1 MEAITLALLKSL
13 IDKVKPYVPLLQKGM
28 KSGAD
33 YIAKSHSLKTYPR
46 NLQHRYGKLTI
57 QGLKGCNSIDLLD
70 IFVEQNAI
78 EVFDVGQSDEY
89 QKNSNQESQQ
99 ENNDESQKQDSQ
111 QENNFAWSQQ
121 SESVLNILK
130 KEEHRCVVIL
140 GDPGSG
146 KSTLVRYLALDW
158 ARWANKE
165 LKQFG
170 GHKMTIDSY
179 LEPYLAIIGQGKTP
193 KQFPILIELG
203 EYIKNRKEGESFREY
218 WYRGVA
224 ADRKLEKEKLTEL
237 NNKNILVIF
246 DGLNEIEDRRLYR
259 DTIHRI
265 IQFANHHHLTK
276 IVVTSREDN
285 VLFEEDNRLFNA
297 TFSHFKL
304 ENFNDSQRKYFVDR
318 WCNLITKKDK
328 VNKKRRSNK
337 SSHKKENIQQEPN
350 KKEDRKEKRED
361 RKKQLLR
368 EINRFTSISD
378 RPQFLMMMVGI
389 LDDQDSLPSEQ
400 ELYARLLRMLLASS
414 NENEVDR
421 REKQAILGL
430 IAYKMQFGSPELD
443 GNSIDD
449 EPLKQLLISHLDRQK
464 FQDPRSIAVKTIE
477 ELESDRFITVT
488 QTFDSKDTYSFVNPK
503 FLAYFCAREVKR
515 QFKISL
521 SINLENIFI
530 RYWGQDSRHESLRL
544 ICGILDVKIALKL
557 VTLLMNQLVD
567 RADCVDKNFATK
579 SAIEHLWLAREC
591 LAEIKDYHHI
601 NSRIDQ
607 ELKEKLKEEIEI
619 QKSAIRLNLEAA
631 KMLTDSI
638 AKHYH
643 NEPNTLDWLE
653 KIALENEARFVRSAA
668 VQSIAEYYH
677 YRSDDRILILL
688 QNVATQDSTVA
699 PKDPDEL
706 ARRDAIRSI
715 AEYYHTKKDL
725 KLARWP
731 DSRSSKDGEY
741 NLLTWLQ
748 DCVDLDPD
756 YLVRRESVRAIAK
769 YYHNTSDTL
778 EWLRDCAMQDL
789 HAWVRQS
796 AVQASALYYHKQPD
810 TLKWLQDRAL
820 DDKHPN
826 VIRAAIESITRYHHQ
841 KSETLEWLKGQA
853 NNNDELVDAAIQS
866 IARYYQQE
874 SDTLKWLKSDLDRLN
889 GKARK
894 AVVVSIS
901 KYYYKEPGTLEWLK
915 EIALK
920 TDRDEPASNNW
931 QPVKSIAVK
940 SIAKYYYQ
948 KPGILEW
955 LNEYA
960 NSKDE
965 RPGVRIAAVES
976 VALYYHQKPG
986 ILEWLNEY
994 ANSKEEHS
1002 DVRIAAVKSIAQ
1014 YYHYQQKLEILDW
1027 LKQYA
1032 NNNKKHLKVRSEA
1045 VKSIAQYYHYQQKL
1059 EILDWLKQ
1067 YANNE
1072 ENHSNLRSE
1081 TVKLI
1086 AQYYHQKPE
1095 ILDWLKEYANNNEK
1109 HLDVRSESVK
1119 LIAHYY
1125 HQKPEILE
1133 WLKEYANKYA
1143 NQGKYYP
1150 LRPRNNR
1157 CKSEKDKSK
1166 REQSNNEK
1174 LKEVAENTIL
1184 KCEKKSTEI
1193 ESLRQQ
1199 ASGQNKEKRRAAVDA
1214 IGKDHYENR
1223 ESLKILQEIA
1233 IENKEADVRL
1243 IAVKSIAKYYHKHDT
1258 HQPGL
1263 ESPNTLMW
1271 LQNIAIENK
1280 EADVRLV
1287 VVKSIAKYY
1296 HKRPDVLTCFQ
1307 KIALEA
1313 QKADVRLV
1321 AVESIAKFYHKHDDT
1336 LTWLKHIALKA
1347 AEEIDVRVV
1356 AVKSIA
1362 KYYPKQP
1369 DILTWLK
1376 KIALTYKEA
1385 AISPDEKAVPAIL
1398 LTAKE
1403 SGFELNEIE
1412 ASQIAAKEAAIQL
1425 AAKEAA
1431 IQLAAVES
1439 IGKYYSNAKYY
1450 PKHPDT
1456 LTWLKTCS
1464 IIGHYS
1470 DVRRAA
1476 AESISKYYYQKEPTA
1491 LTWIQDVV
1499 NAPYDLRLLA
1509 EPISKKIEKSNLSS
1523 LKKSALEYPDK
1534 ETVENIEKYRKAVE
1548 DIAKYYYQK
1557 ESIPVW
1563 RTEESIGEYYKNV
1576 ETLNSL
1582 KERVLNNP
1590 NPDVQL
1596 TAMESIARH
1605 YRNIAT
1611 FTWLQ
1616 EMAMED
1622 NPNQDVRLFAV
1633 KSIVKY
1639 YRKEDDTLTWLKEI
1653 AMGPY
1658 DSNVRRIAV
1667 ESIAKYY
1674 YKKEEKSNPITWL
1687 QEKCVVESKD
1697 EFVWKAALESIPKYY
1712 RKPCTLEW
1720 LKKDLVLNNKLDRLK
1735 RSAALQSI
1743 AKCYWDQSGTEWL
1756 QYIAENKV
1764 EDISLRVDAVKSIAQ
1779 YYHKKPDTLEWLQKR
1794 FLYEEY
1800 EPEVR
1805 AAIVESI
1812 AKYYRKKSFIFTL
1825 LKESALNDYEPL
1837 VRSASIRAMNEY
1849 FPKNNEVTKIL
1860 QLVIDRDIDRDI
1872 DDEDYPKAVAVKI
1885 LKDRYK

>member
-57 QGLKGCNSIDLLD
+57 QRLKGCNSIDLLD

-89 QKNSNQESQQ
+89 QKDSNQESQQ
-99 ENNDESQKQDSQ
+99 ESQ
-111 QENNFAWSQQ
+111 QQNNLAWSQQ

-146 KSTLVRYLALDW
+146 KSTLVQYLALDW
-158 ARWANKE
+158 ARWADKE

-203 EYIKNRKEGESFREY
+203 EYIKNRNEGESFREY

-285 VLFEEDNRLFNA
+285 AFFKKAN
-297 TFSHFKL
+297 FSHFKL
-304 ENFNDSQRKYFVDR
+304 EEFNASQRKEFVDK
-318 WCNLITKKDK
+318 WCNLITKKDRI
-328 VNKKRRSNK
+328 RRSNK
-337 SSHKKENIQQEPN
+337 SLHKKENIQQEPN
-350 KKEDRKEKRED
+350 KQKKEKEKERILE
-361 RKKQLLR
+361 
-368 EINRFTSISD
+368 EINRFTSISE

-389 LDDQDSLPSEQ
+389 LDAQDSLPSEQ

-449 EPLKQLLISHLDRQK
+449 ESLKQLLISHLDRQK
-464 FQDPRSIAVKTIE
+464 FKDPRSIAVQTIE

-488 QTFDSKDTYSFVNPK
+488 QTFDSFDSKDIYSFVNPK
-503 FLAYFCAREVKR
+503 LLAYFCAREVKR

-521 SINLENIFI
+521 LINLENIFI

-557 VTLLMNQLVD
+557 VALLMNQLVD
-567 RADCVDKNFATK
+567 RADYVDKNFATK
-579 SAIEHLWLAREC
+579 SAIKHLWLAREC
-591 LAEIKDYHHI
+591 LAWLMKPDIITLLIQD
-601 NSRIDQ
+601 IDQ
-607 ELKEKLKEEIEI
+607 ELKEKLKEEI
-619 QKSAIRLNLEAA
+619 QKSDIQLNLEAA
-631 KMLTDSI
+631 KILTDSI
-638 AKHYH
+638 AKHYP
-643 NEPNTLDWLE
+643 NESDTLGWL
-653 KIALENEARFVRSAA
+653 KKMAIENGNKFVRSAA

-677 YRSDDRILILL
+677 YKNDDDILRKL
-688 QNVATQDSTVA
+688 QEVATQDSDQL
-699 PKDPDEL
+699 P
-706 ARRDAIRSI
+706 RRDAIRSI

-731 DSRSSKDGEY
+731 DSRSSKDCEY

-796 AVQASALYYHKQPD
+796 AVQASALYYHKQLD

-826 VIRAAIESITRYHHQ
+826 VIRAAIESIARYHHQ

-853 NNNDELVDAAIQS
+853 NNNDELVGAAIQS
-866 IARYYQQE
+866 IARYYHQE
-874 SDTLKWLKSDLDRLN
+874 SDTLEWLKSDLDRLN

-894 AVVVSIS
+894 AVVASIA
-901 KYYYKEPGTLEWLK
+901 KYYYKEPDTLEWLK

-920 TDRDEPASNNW
+920 TDRGEPASNNW

-960 NSKDE
+960 NNKDE
-965 RPGVRIAAVES
+965 CQDVCIAAVES

-986 ILEWLNEY
+986 ILDWLKQSANNEENHSNVRIKAVKSIAQYYHQKLEILDWLKQY
-994 ANSKEEHS
+994 ANNEKKHPDVRIAVVESVALYYHQKPGILDWLKQYTNYEEKHPK
-1002 DVRIAAVKSIAQ
+1002 VRIAAVKSIAQ
-1014 YYHYQQKLEILDW
+1014 YYHY
-1027 LKQYA
+1027 
-1032 NNNKKHLKVRSEA
+1032 H
-1045 VKSIAQYYHYQQKL
+1045 QKL

-1072 ENHSNLRSE
+1072 EKNSDVRIAALESIVKYYLHKPGTLEWLRKYAANNNKEKSSDVRIAA
-1081 TVKLI
+1081 VKLI
-1086 AQYYHQKPE
+1086 VAYYHHKPE
-1095 ILDWLKEYANNNEK
+1095 ILDWLK
-1109 HLDVRSESVK
+1109 
-1119 LIAHYY
+1119 
-1125 HQKPEILE
+1125 Q
-1133 WLKEYANKYA
+1133 WLKIKI
-1143 NQGKYYP
+1143 
-1150 LRPRNNR
+1150 
-1157 CKSEKDKSK
+1157 
-1166 REQSNNEK
+1166 
-1174 LKEVAENTIL
+1174 LKKVAQESIL
-1184 KCEKKSTEI
+1184 KCEN
-1193 ESLRQQ
+1193 ESIKPSPQGLYSLFEQ
-1199 ASGQNKEKRRAAVDA
+1199 ASGENKEKRCIAVDS
-1214 IGKDHYENR
+1214 IGKDHYENPD
-1223 ESLKILQEIA
+1223 SLKNLQKIA
-1233 IENKEADVRL
+1233 LENKEADVRI
-1243 IAVKSIAKYYHKHDT
+1243 IAVKSIAKYYYKHDKVIPDKEDT
-1258 HQPGL
+1258 HQLGFYFDPSRVNKRSHWRSRVFGNNHKPGHIDSQKSL
-1263 ESPNTLMW
+1263 NVLMW

-1287 VVKSIAKYY
+1287 AVKSIARYY
-1296 HKRPDVLTCFQ
+1296 PKHDNVKTCLQ

-1336 LTWLKHIALKA
+1336 LTWLKDIALKA
-1347 AEEIDVRVV
+1347 AEETDVRVV

-1362 KYYPKQP
+1362 KFYHE
-1369 DILTWLK
+1369 DANTLTWLK
-1376 KIALTYKEA
+1376 KIALE
-1385 AISPDEKAVPAIL
+1385 DRELAVR
-1398 LTAKE
+1398 
-1403 SGFELNEIE
+1403 
-1412 ASQIAAKEAAIQL
+1412 
-1425 AAKEAA
+1425 
-1431 IQLAAVES
+1431 LAAVES
-1439 IGKYYSNAKYY
+1439 IGKYHPKYD
-1450 PKHPDT
+1450 DT
-1456 LTWLKTCS
+1456 LIWLKTCT
-1464 IIGHYS
+1464 IIAHCP

-1499 NAPYDLRLLA
+1499 NSPYDLQLLS
-1509 EPISKKIEKSNLSS
+1509 EPIDKQFKKSDLHS
-1523 LKKSALEYPDK
+1523 LKELALKYPSDQEAVK
-1534 ETVENIEKYRKAVE
+1534 NINKYEEDIAKYKKAVE
-1548 DIAKYYYQK
+1548 DIAKYYYPK
-1557 ESIPVW
+1557 ESTPVW

-1590 NPDVQL
+1590 DPDIQL
-1596 TAMESIARH
+1596 AAMESIARH

-1616 EMAMED
+1616 ERAMEY

-1639 YRKEDDTLTWLKEI
+1639 YRKEDYTLTWLKEI
-1653 AMGPY
+1653 AMGSY

-1667 ESIAKYY
+1667 DSIAKYY

-1720 LKKDLVLNNKLDRLK
+1720 LKDLVLNNKLDPLK

-1743 AKCYWDQSGTEWL
+1743 AKCYWDQSGTSEWL
-1756 QYIAENKV
+1756 KKIAEDKV

-1779 YYHKKPDTLEWLQKR
+1779 YYHNKPEILTWLKEER
-1794 FLYEEY
+1794 FLYKENN
-1800 EPEVR
+1800 PKVR
-1805 AAIVESI
+1805 SAIVESI

-1825 LKESALNDYEPL
+1825 LKECALNDYEPL
-1837 VRSASIRAMNEY
+1837 VRSASIRAINEY
-1849 FPKNNEVTKIL
+1849 FPKNNEVDKIL

-1872 DDEDYPKAVAVKI
+1872 DDEEYPKAVAVQI
-1885 LKDRYK
+1885 LKDKYR